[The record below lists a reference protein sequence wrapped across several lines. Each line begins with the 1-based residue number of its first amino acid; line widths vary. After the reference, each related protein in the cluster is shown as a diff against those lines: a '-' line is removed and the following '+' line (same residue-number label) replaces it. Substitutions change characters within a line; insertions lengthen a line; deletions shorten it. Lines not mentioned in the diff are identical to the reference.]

1 MSMSKKI
8 LVVDDNEWILETM
21 YELLIPSVNTP
32 DQKLGGMAEILFPSM
47 VEDQED
53 RNWDDKLEVTGTH
66 TGEEALEQA
75 QRAIALEE
83 PYAIAFVDQNLN
95 GVDVA
100 IRLKQLD
107 PAIEIV
113 IVTAYFDRQDK
124 DCLHRTLGSGNFHV
138 LHKPF
143 KATAIKRLVESV
155 RPFV

>member
-1 MSMSKKI
+1 MNYLFRLSTPQIRSLEAWQKFYFQAWWRTRKI
-8 LVVDDNEWILETM
+8 
-21 YELLIPSVNTP
+21 
-32 DQKLGGMAEILFPSM
+32 A
-47 VEDQED
+47 
-53 RNWDDKLEVTGTH
+53 TH

-107 PAIEIV
+107 SAIEIV